1 MKFIKPVLLFVL
13 SSSMLSVYAQEKT
26 KGNFLKNM
34 LSADTTGIERNLL
47 INAEVLENN
56 KPLQYAKVRLYEQEK
71 FKKVDITDSIGK
83 FKHVIDF
90 GSIYTLEFTKRRYVT
105 KRLAIDTRDMPEEDK
120 EIGYDLGKFK
130 MNLIRYVDGMDT
142 SAYAEPVAKYSFDAL
157 QKMFMVERKFTKKR
171 QKALVKVEENNNT
184 ILEAKKAEFAG
195 QDNEYDLMIRDADLE
210 LKDEDYEL
218 AKTYYRD
225 ALKIK
230 PNATYPKEQLQ
241 KITKLSADKKEN
253 KKRYD
258 LLVLQADNA
267 FKAENYARAKEAY
280 SSALNIFENEPY
292 PKEQLEKISNI
303 KIEEKPKAEAKP
315 KKDPKEFKISAEDA
329 KKSTGFMSDLAKKYP
344 QGLTEELSEDG
355 SKKITRRVIVNGNIG
370 VEYKK
375 IKHNWGG
382 EYYFKNGSPIN
393 EYIWQKETE

>member
-344 QGLTEELSEDG
+344 QGLSQ
-355 SKKITRRVIVNGNIG
+355 
-370 VEYKK
+370 
-375 IKHNWGG
+375 
-382 EYYFKNGSPIN
+382 
-393 EYIWQKETE
+393 IWSLRY